1 MGAFLSPLQIAD
13 VIESDQSAFERQS
26 DVIRLVQRELIDVRA
41 TLRAQ
46 KQTMTSMQVVIND
59 IDRDSNRCDVIRLHS
74 PNRDHS
80 RFRFRFQIEPSQRHF
95 ARVSG

>member
-46 KQTMTSMQVVIND
+46 KQTMVSMQGVIND
-59 IDRDSNRCDVIRLHS
+59 IERNSNRCARHLSCRVIHAMFLTV
-74 PNRDHS
+74 
-80 RFRFRFQIEPSQRHF
+80 F
-95 ARVSG
+95 